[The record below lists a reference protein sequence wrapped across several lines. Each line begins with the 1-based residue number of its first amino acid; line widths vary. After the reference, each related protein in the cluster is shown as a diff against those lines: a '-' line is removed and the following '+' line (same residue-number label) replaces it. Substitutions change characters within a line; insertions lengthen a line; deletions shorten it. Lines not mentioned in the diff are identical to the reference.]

1 MTDVTSLTGT
11 VRFAVKGQEAR
22 PVWERKML
30 ADALKNGQGAP
41 NDLRF
46 QCRIA
51 QDARENFERIAIPGG
66 GHLSVHPKSKPQFGR
81 DRNGKPYLT
90 VVLVDS
96 RDGESY
102 KVRWLGDAVPRKMQE
117 VAVKH
122 DEGKRVAATRVA
134 LRWEDAE
141 ITPSEHV
148 VRQGRNDL
156 AADGNPRVRP
166 DGRTGGKTKRAF
178 DRLCATDLAGDDAA

>member
-1 MTDVTSLTGT
+1 MTDITSLAGI
-11 VRFAVKGQEAR
+11 VRFSIKGQEAR
-22 PVWERKML
+22 PAWERKML
-30 ADALKNGQGAP
+30 ANALNNGQGAP

-51 QDARENFERIAIPGG
+51 QDARENFESIQIPGG
-66 GHLSVHPKSKPQFGR
+66 GTLSIHPKSKPQFGR
-81 DRNGKPYLT
+81 DRNGMPYLT

-122 DEGKRVAATRVA
+122 DEGKRVAAARVA
-134 LRWEDAE
+134 LRWENAE
-141 ITPSEHV
+141 ITPSDHIERRDRG
-148 VRQGRNDL
+148 RQDL
-156 AADGNPRVRP
+156 DVSGEIRVRP
-166 DGRTGGKTKRAF
+166 NGRTGGPKPKRCF
-178 DRLCATDLAGDDAA
+178 DRLCATDLSA

>member
-1 MTDVTSLTGT
+1 MNDITNLSGVI
-11 VRFAVKGQEAR
+11 RFAVKGQQAR
-22 PVWERKML
+22 ESWERKLL
-30 ADALKNGQGAP
+30 AKVINGGVGAP
-41 NDLRF
+41 NDLRY

-51 QDARENFERIAIPGG
+51 QDARENFANIPIAGG

-81 DRNGKPYLT
+81 DQSGRAYLT

-102 KVRWLGDAVPRKMQE
+102 KVRWVGDAVPRKMQE

-122 DEGKRVAATRVA
+122 DEGRRVGATRVA

-141 ITPSEHV
+141 ITRSEHT
-148 VRQGRNDL
+148 
-156 AADGNPRVRP
+156 PRRRRESAGTP
-166 DGRTGGKTKRAF
+166 ARRESAKTTGEPRSRSAG
-178 DRLCATDLAGDDAA
+178 RLCAADLADAT

>member
-1 MTDVTSLTGT
+1 MNTDTINLTGSI
-11 VRFAVKGQEAR
+11 RFAIKGQEAR
-22 PVWERKML
+22 PSWERKAL
-30 ADALKNGQGAP
+30 AKVMSNGQGAP

-51 QDARENFERIAIPGG
+51 QDARDNFDSIPVPGG
-66 GHLSVHPKSKPQFGR
+66 ELSIHQRSKPQFGR
-81 DRNGKPYLT
+81 TKEGLAYLT

-96 RDGESY
+96 RDGQSY
-102 KVRWLGDAVPRKMQE
+102 KVRWVGDSVPRKMQE

-141 ITPSEHV
+141 ITPSDHADH
-148 VRQGRNDL
+148 RARHDL
-156 AADGNPRVRP
+156 DGSGEIRVRSN
-166 DGRTGGKTKRAF
+166 GRTGGPKQKRCF
-178 DRLCATDLAGDDAA
+178 DRLCATDLDGAA

>member
-1 MTDVTSLTGT
+1 MNDISNLAGVI
-11 VRFAVKGQEAR
+11 RFAVKGQQAR
-22 PVWERKML
+22 SSWERKYL
-30 ADALKNGQGAP
+30 SQAINGGDGAP

-51 QDARENFERIAIPGG
+51 QDARENFAHIDLPSGDG
-66 GHLSVHPKSKPQFGR
+66 FLSIHPKAKPQFGR
-81 DRNGKPYLT
+81 DASGRAYLT

-102 KVRWLGDAVPRKMQE
+102 KVRWVGDSVPRKMQE

-122 DEGKRVAATRVA
+122 DEGKRVGATRIA

-141 ITPSEHV
+141 ITRSEHSARPRHDLTENGEI
-148 VRQGRNDL
+148 RQ
-156 AADGNPRVRP
+156 RP
-166 DGRTGGKTKRAF
+166 DGRTGGPKRSHG
-178 DRLCATDLAGDDAA
+178 RLCAADLA

>member
-1 MTDVTSLTGT
+1 MTTIQNLTGT
-11 VRFAVKGQEAR
+11 IRFSIKGQEAR
-22 PVWERKML
+22 PAWERKML
-30 ADALKNGQGAP
+30 ASALNNGQGAP

-51 QDARENFERIAIPGG
+51 QDARENFAEVAIPGG
-66 GHLSVHPKSKPQFGR
+66 GTLSIHPKSKPQFGR
-81 DRNGKPYLT
+81 DRNGKAYLT

-96 RDGESY
+96 RDGQSY

-122 DEGKRVAATRVA
+122 DEGKRVGATRVG
-134 LRWEDAE
+134 LRWQDAE

-148 VRQGRNDL
+148 VHGRRDL
-156 AADGNPRVRP
+156 DENGQIRVRP
-166 DGRTGGKTKRAF
+166 NGRTGGPKKSRCF
-178 DRLCATDLAGDDAA
+178 DRLCATDLGVA

>member
-1 MTDVTSLTGT
+1 MTDVFTMRGA
-11 VRFAVKGQEAR
+11 VRFSIKGQEAR
-22 PVWERKML
+22 PAWERKML
-30 ADALKNGQGAP
+30 ANALNNGQGAP

-51 QDARENFERIAIPGG
+51 QDARENFANIPVPGG
-66 GHLSVHPKSKPQFGR
+66 TLSIHPKSKPQFGR
-81 DRNGKPYLT
+81 TRSGEAYLT

-102 KVRWLGDAVPRKMQE
+102 KVRWIGDAVPRKMQE

-122 DEGKRVAATRVA
+122 DEGRRVGATRVA

-141 ITPSEHV
+141 ITRSEH
-148 VRQGRNDL
+148 
-156 AADGNPRVRP
+156 ADHRPRHDVDETGEIRVRAN
-166 DGRTGGKTKRAF
+166 GRTGGPKKSRCF
-178 DRLCATDLAGDDAA
+178 DRLCATDLADSA